1 MRRLDEREIRWH
13 NYRVKFIGFHRLLIN
28 SEHYGMPLI
37 LSDTALDWSLK
48 HAIAWGDTD
57 IFPHVFEFQAIAD
70 DWKNVKASIQTVDM
84 LQWKVRPYR
93 RCLVPKHRFGF
104 RISTQLDPLDFL
116 VFTALIREVGDR
128 LEASRIPIADNIV
141 HSYRFAPD
149 AEGRMYSDK
158 YTYRSFQKA
167 SHDACDTYGPSH
179 VVIAD
184 IADFFPRLYTHRI
197 DNALD
202 GVLGIGHMHSTALK
216 RLIGHWA
223 GTYSYGIPVGSA
235 ASRLIAETA
244 ISDIDQLLLS
254 EGARYV
260 RYSDDFRFFCNSEA
274 EAYKY
279 LTLIA
284 RALIENH
291 GLTLQQNK
299 TKIVPMNMFRTH
311 YLRENEKRELETLS
325 ERFYEL
331 LAEIGIEDT
340 YGEIDYEALPPEYQE
355 AMDQLNL
362 EGILEEQIHE
372 EEPDLSL
379 LKFLLRRLA
388 QLGDTDAI
396 DLIFENFDKFVP
408 VVRETVEYL
417 LQIDSLSASAKKG
430 LGERLIAIYRDNT
443 STASHLEYSRMFL
456 LRPFALDG
464 EWNSDDQYV
473 KVFND
478 ALDEFSRR
486 EILLAMGRSK
496 KDFWFRGRKQN
507 LQEMTAW
514 IRRAFILGAS
524 CLPSEEYKHWVRGV
538 DGHLDDVE
546 RAVAQWAQKNPI
558 A

>member
-1 MRRLDEREIRWH
+1 
-13 NYRVKFIGFHRLLIN
+13 
-28 SEHYGMPLI
+28 MPLT
-37 LSDTALDWSLK
+37 LSEAALDWSLK
-48 HAIAWGDTD
+48 HAAAWGDTD
-57 IFPHVFEFQAIAD
+57 IFPKSFEFAAIAD
-70 DWKNVKASIQTVDM
+70 DWKDVKASIQSADI
-84 LQWKVRPYR
+84 LQWTVRPFR

-116 VFTALIREVGDR
+116 IFTALIREVGEK
-128 LEASRIPIADNIV
+128 LEACRIPVADNIV
-141 HSYRFAPD
+141 HSYRFLPD
-149 AEGRMYSDK
+149 GDGRMFSDE

-167 SHDACDTYGPSH
+167 SHDACDESAPTH

-202 GVLGIGHMHSTALK
+202 SALGVGHMHSSAIK

-223 GTYSYGIPVGSA
+223 GAYSYGIPVGSA
-235 ASRLIAETA
+235 ASRVVAEVA

-260 RYSDDFRFFCNSEA
+260 RYSDDFRFFCTSEA

-299 TKIVPMNMFRTH
+299 TKIVPIDVFRTK

-325 ERFYEL
+325 ERFYDL

-340 YGEIDYEALPPEYQE
+340 YGEIDYGALSPKYQE
-355 AMDQLNL
+355 AIDQLNL
-362 EGILEEQIHE
+362 EGILQEQIEE

-388 QLGDTDAI
+388 QLGDTDPV
-396 DLIFENFDKFVP
+396 DLIFDNFSKFVP
-408 VVRETVEYL
+408 VIRETVEYL
-417 LQIDSLSASAKKG
+417 LSLEALSAEKKMA
-430 LGERLIAIYRDNT
+430 LGERLIEIYRDDM
-443 STASHLEYSRMFL
+443 STASHLEYSRMYLF
-456 LRPFALDG
+456 RPFALDG
-464 EWNSDDQYV
+464 GWNSDDQYV

-478 ALDEFSRR
+478 SLDEFSRR
-486 EILLAMGRSK
+486 EILLAMGRSR
-496 KDFWFRGRKQN
+496 KDFWFRSRKQN

-514 IRRAFILGAS
+514 LRRAFIYGAS
-524 CLPSEEYKHWVRGV
+524 CLPSDEYKHWIRGI
-538 DGHLDDVE
+538 GGQLDDVE
-546 RAVAQWAQKNPI
+546 RAVAHWAKKNPI

>member
-1 MRRLDEREIRWH
+1 
-13 NYRVKFIGFHRLLIN
+13 
-28 SEHYGMPLI
+28 
-37 LSDTALDWSLK
+37 
-48 HAIAWGDTD
+48 
-57 IFPHVFEFQAIAD
+57 
-70 DWKNVKASIQTVDM
+70 
-84 LQWKVRPYR
+84 
-93 RCLVPKHRFGF
+93 
-104 RISTQLDPLDFL
+104 
-116 VFTALIREVGDR
+116 
-128 LEASRIPIADNIV
+128 
-141 HSYRFAPD
+141 
-149 AEGRMYSDK
+149 
-158 YTYRSFQKA
+158 
-167 SHDACDTYGPSH
+167 
-179 VVIAD
+179 
-184 IADFFPRLYTHRI
+184 
-197 DNALD
+197 
-202 GVLGIGHMHSTALK
+202 
-216 RLIGHWA
+216 
-223 GTYSYGIPVGSA
+223 
-235 ASRLIAETA
+235 
-244 ISDIDQLLLS
+244 
-254 EGARYV
+254 
-260 RYSDDFRFFCNSEA
+260 
-274 EAYKY
+274 
-279 LTLIA
+279 
-284 RALIENH
+284 
-291 GLTLQQNK
+291 
-299 TKIVPMNMFRTH
+299 MNMFRTH

-408 VVRETVEYL
+408 VVRETMEYL

-538 DGHLDDVE
+538 DGQLDDVE

>member
-1 MRRLDEREIRWH
+1 
-13 NYRVKFIGFHRLLIN
+13 
-28 SEHYGMPLI
+28 MPLT
-37 LSDTALDWSLK
+37 LSDAALDWSLK

-57 IFPHVFEFQAIAD
+57 IFPPVFEFEAISD
-70 DWKNVKASIQTVDM
+70 DWNNVKASIQGADI
-84 LQWKVRPYR
+84 LKWKVRPYR

-116 VFTALIREVGDR
+116 VFTALIREAGEK
-128 LEASRIPIADNIV
+128 LEACRIPIAENIV
-141 HSYRFAPD
+141 HSYRFAPEAD
-149 AEGRMYSDK
+149 GRMYSDK
-158 YTYRSFQKA
+158 CTYRSFQKA
-167 SHDACDTYGPSH
+167 SHDACDAFNPSY

-202 GVLGIGHMHSTALK
+202 GALGIGHMHSLAL
-216 RLIGHWA
+216 RQLIGHWA
-223 GTYSYGIPVGSA
+223 GAYSYGIPVGSA

-254 EGARYV
+254 EDARYV

-299 TKIVPMNMFRTH
+299 TKIVPIDVFRTK
-311 YLRENEKRELETLS
+311 YLRENERRELETLS
-325 ERFYEL
+325 ERFYDL

-340 YGEIDYEALPPEYQE
+340 YGDIDYDALPPEYQE
-355 AMDQLNL
+355 AMDHLNL

-396 DLIFENFDKFVP
+396 DLIFDNFGKFVP
-408 VVRETVEYL
+408 VVRETMEYL
-417 LQIDSLSASAKKG
+417 LQIESLSAAAKAG
-430 LGERLIAIYRDNT
+430 LGKRLITIYRDDT
-443 STASHLEYSRMFL
+443 STASHLEYSRMYL

-464 EWNSDDQYV
+464 AWDSDDQYV
-473 KVFND
+473 KLFND
-478 ALDEFSRR
+478 SLDAFSRR

-496 KDFWFRGRKQN
+496 KDFWFRSRKQN
-507 LQEMTAW
+507 LQEMTSW
-514 IRRAFILGAS
+514 IRRAFIYGAS
-524 CLPSEEYKHWVRGV
+524 CLPNDEYKHWIRGV
-538 DGHLDDVE
+538 DGQLDDIE
-546 RAVAQWAQKNPI
+546 RAVAQWARKNPI

>member
-1 MRRLDEREIRWH
+1 
-13 NYRVKFIGFHRLLIN
+13 
-28 SEHYGMPLI
+28 MPLI
-37 LSDTALDWSLK
+37 LSDSALDWSLK
-48 HAIAWGDTD
+48 HVLAWGDTD
-57 IFPHVFEFQAIAD
+57 IFPDVFEFQAITD
-70 DWKNVKASIQTVDM
+70 DWDNVKTEIQSIDI
-84 LQWKVRPYR
+84 LDWKVRPYR

-116 VFTALIREVGDR
+116 VFTALIREAGEK
-128 LEASRIPIADNIV
+128 LEASRIPIAENIV
-141 HSYRFAPD
+141 HSYRFVPD
-149 AEGRMYSDK
+149 ADGRMFSDK

-167 SHDACDTYGPSH
+167 SHDACETYRPTH

-202 GVLGIGHMHSTALK
+202 SALGIGHMHSKAIK
-216 RLIGHWA
+216 QLIGHWA
-223 GTYSYGIPVGSA
+223 GAYSYGIPVGSA
-235 ASRLIAETA
+235 ASRMVAEVT

-260 RYSDDFRFFCNSEA
+260 RYSDDFRFFCDSEA
-274 EAYKY
+274 EAYKF

-284 RALIENH
+284 RSLIDNH

-299 TKIVPMNMFRTH
+299 TKIVPVDVFRTA

-331 LAEIGIEDT
+331 LAKIGIDDT
-340 YGEIDYEALPPEYQE
+340 YGEIDYHALLPEYQE
-355 AMDQLNL
+355 AIDQLNL
-362 EGILEEQIHE
+362 EGILEEQINE

-388 QLGDTDAI
+388 QIGDTDAI
-396 DLIFENFDKFVP
+396 NLIFDNFDKFVP
-408 VVRETVEYL
+408 VVRETIEYL
-417 LQIDSLSASAKKG
+417 LHLESLTAVTKAE
-430 LGERLIAIYRDNT
+430 LGKRLIKTYRNES
-443 STASHLEYSRMFL
+443 STASHLEYSRMYM

-464 EWNSDDQYV
+464 EWNSDDLYV
-473 KVFND
+473 RLFND
-478 ALDEFSRR
+478 SLDEFSRR

-496 KDFWFRGRKQN
+496 QDFWFRSRKQN

-514 IRRAFILGAS
+514 IRRAFIYGAS
-524 CLPSEEYKHWVRGV
+524 CLPIDEYRHWIRGV
-538 DGHLDDVE
+538 DGQLDGIE
-546 RAVAQWAQKNPI
+546 RAIAQWARKNPI

>member
-1 MRRLDEREIRWH
+1 MSLT
-13 NYRVKFIGFHRLLIN
+13 
-28 SEHYGMPLI
+28 
-37 LSDTALDWSLK
+37 LSDSALDWALK
-48 HAIAWGDTD
+48 HIAAWGDTD
-57 IFPHVFEFQAIAD
+57 IFPDVFEFEAIAG
-70 DWKNVKASIQTVDM
+70 DWENVKASIQSTDI
-84 LQWKVRPYR
+84 LNWTVRPFR

-104 RISTQLDPLDFL
+104 RISTQLDPLDLL
-116 VFTALIREVGDR
+116 VFTALIREVGEK
-128 LEASRIPIADNIV
+128 LEACRIPVTDNIV

-149 AEGRMYSDK
+149 GDGRMFSDNC
-158 YTYRSFQKA
+158 TYRSFQKA
-167 SHDACDTYGPSH
+167 SHDACDTYTPSH
-179 VVIAD
+179 IVIAD

-202 GVLGIGHMHSTALK
+202 SALGLGHMHSGAIK
-216 RLIGHWA
+216 QLIGHWA
-223 GTYSYGIPVGSA
+223 GTYSYEIPVGSA
-235 ASRLIAETA
+235 ASRLVAEVT

-260 RYSDDFRFFCNSEA
+260 RYSDDFRFFCTSEA

-299 TKIVPMNMFRTH
+299 TKIVPVDVFRTK

-325 ERFYEL
+325 ERFYDL

-340 YGEIDYEALPPEYQE
+340 YGEIDYLALPPEYQE
-355 AMDQLNL
+355 AIDQLNL
-362 EGILEEQIHE
+362 EGILQEQINE
-372 EEPDLSL
+372 EEPDLPL

-388 QLGDTDAI
+388 QLGATDAI
-396 DLIFENFDKFVP
+396 DLIFDNFSKFVP

-417 LQIDSLSASAKKG
+417 LSIETLSAAKKKA
-430 LGERLIAIYRDNT
+430 LGKRLIGIYRDTT
-443 STASHLEYSRMFL
+443 STASHLEYSRMYL

-464 EWNSDDQYV
+464 DWNSDDQYV
-473 KVFND
+473 KIFND
-478 ALDEFSRR
+478 SLDEFSRR

-496 KDFWFRGRKQN
+496 KDFWFRSRKQN

-514 IRRAFILGAS
+514 IRRAFIYGAS
-524 CLPSEEYKHWVRGV
+524 CLPSDEYKHWIRGI
-538 DGHLDDVE
+538 DGQLDNVE
-546 RAVAQWAQKNPI
+546 RAVAQWARRNPI

>member
-1 MRRLDEREIRWH
+1 LEK
-13 NYRVKFIGFHRLLIN
+13 YV
-28 SEHYGMPLI
+28 PLI
-37 LSDTALDWSLK
+37 LSDAALDWSLK
-48 HAIAWGDTD
+48 HVAAWGDTD
-57 IFPHVFEFQAIAD
+57 IFPTAFEFAAISSE
-70 DWKNVKASIQTVDM
+70 WNNVKASIQNADM
-84 LQWKVRPYR
+84 MKWKVRPYR

-116 VFTALIREVGDR
+116 AFTALIHEVGEK
-128 LEASRIPIADNIV
+128 LEACRIPVADNIV

-149 AEGRMYSDK
+149 ADVRMFSDK

-167 SHDACDTYGPSH
+167 SQEACDKHNPSH

-197 DNALD
+197 DNALASAL
-202 GVLGIGHMHSTALK
+202 GVGHMHSLAIK
-216 RLIGHWA
+216 QLIGHWA
-223 GTYSYGIPVGSA
+223 GAYSYGIPVGSA
-235 ASRLIAETA
+235 ASRLIAEVT

-284 RALIENH
+284 RSLIDNH

-299 TKIVPMNMFRTH
+299 TKIVPIEVFRTK
-311 YLRENEKRELETLS
+311 YLRENEKQELETLS

-331 LAEIGIEDT
+331 LAEIGINDT
-340 YGEIDYEALPPEYQE
+340 YGEINYHSLSPEHQE
-355 AMDQLNL
+355 AIDQLNL
-362 EGILEEQIHE
+362 EGILKEQIAE

-388 QLGDTDAI
+388 QLGDTDAAI
-396 DLIFENFDKFVP
+396 LIFDNFAKFVP

-417 LQIDSLSASAKKG
+417 LHLESVSTTMKAE
-430 LGERLIAIYRDNT
+430 LGERLVAIYRDET
-443 STASHLEYSRMFL
+443 SPASHLEYSRMYL

-464 EWNSDDQYV
+464 DWNSNEQYV
-473 KVFND
+473 KLFND
-478 ALDEFSRR
+478 SIDEFSRR

-496 KDFWFRGRKQN
+496 KDFWFRSRKQN
-507 LQEMTAW
+507 LQEMTSW
-514 IRRAFILGAS
+514 IRRAFIYGAS
-524 CLPSEEYKHWVRGV
+524 CLPDDEYKHWIRGI
-538 DGHLDDVE
+538 DGQLDDVE
-546 RAVAQWAQKNPI
+546 RAVALWARKNPI

>member
-1 MRRLDEREIRWH
+1 
-13 NYRVKFIGFHRLLIN
+13 
-28 SEHYGMPLI
+28 MPLT
-37 LSDTALDWSLK
+37 LSDSALDWSLK
-48 HAIAWGDTD
+48 HGLTWGDTD
-57 IFPHVFEFQAIAD
+57 IFPAIFEFEAISD
-70 DWKNVKASIQTVDM
+70 DWKNVKVSIQTTDM
-84 LQWKVRPYR
+84 LDWKVRPYR

-104 RISTQLDPLDFL
+104 RVSTQLDPLDFL
-116 VFTALIREVGDR
+116 VFTALIREIGEK
-128 LEASRIPIADNIV
+128 LEACRIPVADNIV

-149 AEGRMYSDK
+149 ADGRMFSDK
-158 YTYRSFQKA
+158 STYRSFQKA
-167 SHDACDTYGPSH
+167 SRDACDTYNPSH

-202 GVLGIGHMHSTALK
+202 SALEIGHMHSKALK
-216 RLIGHWA
+216 QLIGHWA
-223 GTYSYGIPVGSA
+223 GAYSYGIPVGSA
-235 ASRLIAETA
+235 ASRLVAEIT

-260 RYSDDFRFFCNSEA
+260 RYSDDFRFFCKSEG

-299 TKIVPMNMFRTH
+299 TKIISIDVFRTK
-311 YLRENEKRELETLS
+311 YLRENEKREIETLS

-340 YGEIDYEALPPEYQE
+340 YGEIDYHALLPEYQD
-355 AMDQLNL
+355 AIDQLNL
-362 EGILEEQIHE
+362 EGILQEQIDE

-396 DLIFENFDKFVP
+396 DLIFDNFGKFVP
-408 VVRETVEYL
+408 VVRETIEYL
-417 LQIDSLSASAKKG
+417 LHLETLPAAKKAI
-430 LGERLIAIYRDNT
+430 LGERLIGIYRDEK
-443 STASHLEYSRMFL
+443 STASHLEYSRMYL
-456 LRPFALDG
+456 LRPFALDCD
-464 EWNSDDQYV
+464 WNSDDQYV
-473 KVFND
+473 RIFND
-478 ALDEFSRR
+478 SLDELSSR

-507 LQEMTAW
+507 LQGMTAW
-514 IRRAFILGAS
+514 MRRAFIYGAS
-524 CLPSEEYKHWVRGV
+524 CLPRDEYKHWIRGV
-538 DGHLDDVE
+538 EGQLDGVE
-546 RAVAQWAQKNPI
+546 RAVAHWARKNPI

>member
-1 MRRLDEREIRWH
+1 
-13 NYRVKFIGFHRLLIN
+13 
-28 SEHYGMPLI
+28 MPLT
-37 LSDTALDWSLK
+37 LSDAALDWSLK

-57 IFPHVFEFQAIAD
+57 IFPPVFEFEAISDA
-70 DWKNVKASIQTVDM
+70 WENVKASIQGIDI
-84 LQWKVRPYR
+84 LKWKVRPYR

-116 VFTALIREVGDR
+116 VFTALIREAGKK
-128 LEASRIPIADNIV
+128 LEACRIPIADNIV

-149 AEGRMYSDK
+149 ADGRMYSDK

-167 SHDACDTYGPSH
+167 SHDACDTINPSH

-197 DNALD
+197 DNALN
-202 GVLGIGHMHSTALK
+202 GALGTGHMHSLALQQ
-216 RLIGHWA
+216 LIGHWA
-223 GTYSYGIPVGSA
+223 GAYSYGIPVGSA

-254 EGARYV
+254 EGARHV

-299 TKIVPMNMFRTH
+299 TKIVPIDVFRTK

-325 ERFYEL
+325 ERFYDL
-331 LAEIGIEDT
+331 LSEIGIEDT
-340 YGEIDYEALPPEYQE
+340 YGDIDYDSLPPEHQE
-355 AMDQLNL
+355 AIDQLNL

-396 DLIFENFDKFVP
+396 NLVFDNFGKFVP
-408 VVRETVEYL
+408 VVRETMEYL
-417 LQIDSLSASAKKG
+417 LQIESLSATAKAG
-430 LGERLIAIYRDNT
+430 LGERLITIYQDNT
-443 STASHLEYSRMFL
+443 STASHLEYSRMYL

-464 EWNSDDQYV
+464 VWNSDNQYV
-473 KVFND
+473 KLFNNS
-478 ALDEFSRR
+478 LDEFSRR

-496 KDFWFRGRKQN
+496 KDFWFRSRKQN
-507 LQEMTAW
+507 LQEMTPW
-514 IRRAFILGAS
+514 IRRAFIYGAS
-524 CLPSEEYKHWVRGV
+524 CLPKDEYKHWIRGV
-538 DGHLDDVE
+538 DGQLDDVE

>member
-1 MRRLDEREIRWH
+1 
-13 NYRVKFIGFHRLLIN
+13 
-28 SEHYGMPLI
+28 MPLT
-37 LSDTALDWSLK
+37 LSDAALDWSLK
-48 HAIAWGDTD
+48 HVAAWGDTD
-57 IFPHVFEFQAIAD
+57 IFPTAFEFEAISSE
-70 DWKNVKASIQTVDM
+70 WNNVKASIQSVDLM
-84 LQWKVRPYR
+84 KWKVRPYR

-116 VFTALIREVGDR
+116 VFTALIHEVGEK
-128 LEASRIPIADNIV
+128 LEACRIPAADNIV
-141 HSYRFAPD
+141 HSYRFSPD
-149 AEGRMYSDK
+149 ADGRMFSDK

-167 SHDACDTYGPSH
+167 SHDACDTYNPSH

-202 GVLGIGHMHSTALK
+202 SALGVGHMHSLAI
-216 RLIGHWA
+216 RQLIGHWA
-223 GTYSYGIPVGSA
+223 GAYSYGIPVGSA
-235 ASRLIAETA
+235 ASRLVAEVT

-284 RALIENH
+284 RALIDNH

-299 TKIVPMNMFRTH
+299 TKIVPIDVFRTK
-311 YLRENEKRELETLS
+311 YLRENEKQELETLS

-340 YGEIDYEALPPEYQE
+340 YGEIDYHSLPDDYQE
-355 AMDQLNL
+355 AIDQLNL
-362 EGILEEQIHE
+362 EGILQEQIAE

-388 QLGDTDAI
+388 QLGDTDAVN
-396 DLIFENFDKFVP
+396 LIFDNFAKFVP

-417 LQIDSLSASAKKG
+417 LHLESVPAATKAA
-430 LGERLIAIYRDNT
+430 LGSRLVAIYRDAT
-443 STASHLEYSRMFL
+443 SPASHLEYSRMYL

-464 EWNSDDQYV
+464 DWNSDDQYV
-473 KVFND
+473 KLFND
-478 ALDEFSRR
+478 SVDEFSRR

-496 KDFWFRGRKQN
+496 KDFWFRSRKQN
-507 LQEMTAW
+507 LQEMTSW
-514 IRRAFILGAS
+514 IRRAFIYGAS
-524 CLPSEEYKHWVRGV
+524 CLPNDEYKHWIRGI
-538 DGHLDDVE
+538 DGQLDEVE
-546 RAVAQWAQKNPI
+546 RAVALWARKNPI